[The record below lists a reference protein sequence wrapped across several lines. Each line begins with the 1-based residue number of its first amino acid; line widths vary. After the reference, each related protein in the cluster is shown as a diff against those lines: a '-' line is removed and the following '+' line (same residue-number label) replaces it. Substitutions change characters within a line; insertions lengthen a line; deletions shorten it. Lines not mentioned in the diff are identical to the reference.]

1 MYFAKKNVLEITLL
15 PTRHSPRPLR
25 RELKKLRLKSLFWA
39 LCLLGVI
46 IYVFAVLFTS
56 FGQQE
61 FQIIPVQPATG
72 LLGGE
77 VLVAVFVKQILEV
90 LYHPLKGI
98 IEPNHSKKGEKRI
111 LAILRS

>member
-1 MYFAKKNVLEITLL
+1 MTCSQCLQNIRALSMDTVQGLVFLKT
-15 PTRHSPRPLR
+15 TR

-72 LLGGE
+72 LLGEE
-77 VLVAVFVKQILEV
+77 VLVGVFMKQILEV
-90 LYHPLKGI
+90 LHHPLKGI
-98 IEPNHSKKGEKRI
+98 IEPNHTKK
-111 LAILRS
+111 

>member
-1 MYFAKKNVLEITLL
+1 MYLAKKNVLEITLL
-15 PTRHSPRPLR
+15 PTLHSPRPLR

-77 VLVAVFVKQILEV
+77 VLVGVFVKQILEV

-98 IEPNHSKKGEKRI
+98 IEPNHSKK
-111 LAILRS
+111 